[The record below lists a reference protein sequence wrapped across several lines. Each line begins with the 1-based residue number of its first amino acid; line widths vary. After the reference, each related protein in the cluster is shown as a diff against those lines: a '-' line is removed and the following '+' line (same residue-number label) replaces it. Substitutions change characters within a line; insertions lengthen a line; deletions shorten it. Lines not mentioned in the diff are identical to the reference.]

1 MRILRR
7 PLQIIRADLRTY
19 IVLNVLTYGILLIG
33 FAVGM
38 LFPAL
43 TADRVGALENDGT
56 AELVRNLLSTPWLFA
71 ATILGVNVVSIGLL
85 HILLPSLVL
94 PFAGLALFGIWTA
107 TTGVTLVPTSD
118 IAWVAMIPHSLTVLI
133 EFQAY
138 IVLAFGAYL
147 LGRAWLRPKT
157 VDAVN
162 RRQAYVRGLQ
172 RIGWLAIPAMILLV
186 VGAIYEAFSLAYLVG
201 PLSNAILGMPQ

>member
-19 IVLNVLTYGILLIG
+19 VVLNVVTYGLLVIG
-33 FAVGM
+33 FAAVL

-43 TADRVGALENDGT
+43 TADRVDALENDGT
-56 AELVRNLLSTPWLFA
+56 ADLVRNLLSTPWLFA
-71 ATILGVNVVSIGLL
+71 ATILGVNVVSVGLL
-85 HILLPSLVL
+85 RILLPSLVL
-94 PFAGLALFGIWTA
+94 PFAGLVLFWVWAAI
-107 TTGVTLVPTSD
+107 TGVTLVPTSD
-118 IAWVAMIPHSLTVLI
+118 IGWVAMIPHSLTVLI

-162 RRQAYVRGLQ
+162 RRQAYLRGLQ
-172 RIGWLAIPAMILLV
+172 RIGWLAIPTMILLV
-186 VGAIYEAFSLAYLVG
+186 IGAIYEALSLAYLVG
-201 PLSNAILGMPQ
+201 PLSIAILGMPQ

>member
-19 IVLNVLTYGILLIG
+19 VVLNVVTYGLLVIG
-33 FAVGM
+33 FAAGL

-43 TADRVGALENDGT
+43 TADRVEALETDGT
-56 AELVRNLLSTPWLFA
+56 ADLVRSLLSTPWLFA
-71 ATILGVNVVSIGLL
+71 ATILGVNVVSVGLL
-85 HILLPSLVL
+85 RILLPSLVL
-94 PFAGLALFGIWTA
+94 PFAGLVLFWVWAAI
-107 TTGVTLVPTSD
+107 TGVTLVPTSD
-118 IAWVAMIPHSLTVLI
+118 IGWVAMIPHSLTVLI

-162 RRQAYVRGLQ
+162 RRQAYLRGLQ
-172 RIGWLAIPAMILLV
+172 RIGWLAIPALILLV
-186 VGAIYEAFSLAYLVG
+186 IGAIYEAFSLAYLVG
-201 PLSNAILGMPQ
+201 PLSTAILGMPQ

>member
-19 IVLNVLTYGILLIG
+19 IALNVVTYGILLLG
-33 FAVGM
+33 FAAG
-38 LFPAL
+38 LIFPAL
-43 TADRVGALENDGT
+43 TAGRVNALETDGT
-56 AELVRNLLSTPWLFA
+56 AELVRSLLSTPWLFA
-71 ATILGVNVVSIGLL
+71 ATILGVNVVSVGLL
-85 HILLPSLVL
+85 RILLPSLVL
-94 PFAGLALFGIWTA
+94 PFAGLALFWVWTA
-107 TTGVTLVPTSD
+107 ITGVTLVPVSD
-118 IAWVAMIPHSLTVLI
+118 VAWVAMIPHSLTVLI

-186 VGAIYEAFSLAYLVG
+186 VGAVYEAFSLAYLVG
-201 PLSNAILGMPQ
+201 PLSNAILGMPH

>member
-19 IVLNVLTYGILLIG
+19 VVLNVVTYGLLVIG
-33 FAVGM
+33 FVAGL

-43 TADRVGALENDGT
+43 TADRVDALENDGT
-56 AELVRNLLSTPWLFA
+56 ADLVRNLLSTPWLFA
-71 ATILGVNVVSIGLL
+71 ATILGVNVVSVGLL
-85 HILLPSLVL
+85 RILLPSLVL
-94 PFAGLALFGIWTA
+94 PFAGLVLFWVWAAI
-107 TTGVTLVPTSD
+107 TGVTLVPTSD
-118 IAWVAMIPHSLTVLI
+118 IGWVAMIPHSLTVLI

-162 RRQAYVRGLQ
+162 RRQAYLRGLQ
-172 RIGWLAIPAMILLV
+172 RIGWLSIPTMILLV
-186 VGAIYEAFSLAYLVG
+186 IGAIYEALSLAYLVG
-201 PLSNAILGMPQ
+201 PLSIAILGMPQ